1 MVEKKVAKPIE
12 KKYYEVKVECTLPA
26 TVTYRILAETPEQAL
41 DLIKGKSPNG
51 VKHRLAGR
59 RDIKVMVYDSGST
72 IVRLVKNL
80 LGR

>member
-1 MVEKKVAKPIE
+1 MTEKKVKPVE

-41 DLIKGKSPNG
+41 DMIKGKQPNG

-59 RDIKVMVYDSGST
+59 KDIKVMVYDSGST